1 MFCRKIKKGLGYGMK
16 KILVLAAV
24 TCSLLLSA
32 CGGAV
37 VLDGTEADGFEIDK
51 PTEAPV
57 ETLAPEKRE
66 FRGLRWGMSLSDV
79 TKNEGEGYSTVKQGV
94 IRYNNLKM
102 DEYPVEAEYTFEEG
116 KLAMCIYYTTHMHQ
130 EPAPYI
136 DDYKDLIKKYEK
148 KYGKYKYSE
157 EKWADGVEKNSSKA
171 AEALDN
177 GTMMFRTGWEQGN
190 TSINL
195 VLFKDTDRKIKI
207 GMRYMP
213 IDINAEGDVA
223 PEGDLG
229 I

>member
-1 MFCRKIKKGLGYGMK
+1 MFCRKIKKGFGYGMK

-130 EPAPYI
+130 
-136 DDYKDLIKKYEK
+136 D
-148 KYGKYKYSE
+148 S
-157 EKWADGVEKNSSKA
+157 
-171 AEALDN
+171 
-177 GTMMFRTGWEQGN
+177 GT
-190 TSINL
+190 
-195 VLFKDTDRKIKI
+195 VH
-207 GMRYMP
+207 
-213 IDINAEGDVA
+213 
-223 PEGDLG
+223 
-229 I
+229 